1 MYFDPI
7 STWLVSLI
15 ADGIVVAGNK
25 GKCFSVTE
33 YEQKRI
39 NEANASLNA
48 NIRRIKDKYGL
59 VLAEAAYK
67 QIQMHIQSTLNTI
80 SFHNMHGQIN
90 IDLDNQEYII
100 DIFDECAK
108 RYSQYES
115 VEKYQ
120 KKAEWYR
127 KAASE
132 AREKKAQYA
141 IELEE
146 TRKKEAEQRE
156 KEQVMS
162 NLYLIIGLAISVA
175 FLFFFFAS

>member
-67 QIQMHIQSTLNTI
+67 HR
-80 SFHNMHGQIN
+80 
-90 IDLDNQEYII
+90 
-100 DIFDECAK
+100 FDCRGLPE
-108 RYSQYES
+108 RY
-115 VEKYQ
+115 
-120 KKAEWYR
+120 
-127 KAASE
+127 AAG
-132 AREKKAQYA
+132 ADDCYYLYA
-141 IELEE
+141 
-146 TRKKEAEQRE
+146 
-156 KEQVMS
+156 
-162 NLYLIIGLAISVA
+162 
-175 FLFFFFAS
+175 